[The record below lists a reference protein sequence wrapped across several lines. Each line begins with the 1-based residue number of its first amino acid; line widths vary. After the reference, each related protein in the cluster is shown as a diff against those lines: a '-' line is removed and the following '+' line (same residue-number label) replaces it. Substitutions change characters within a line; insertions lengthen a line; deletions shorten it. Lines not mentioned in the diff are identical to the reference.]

1 MTRLAVILGAS
12 IAGLL
17 AARALAPHFE
27 RVLLLERDSLPD
39 KPDYRSG
46 TAQAQHAH
54 ILLRRGLTGLEQA
67 LPGFTKKLV
76 DAGGVM
82 TNATRDWHSLFPM
95 GAFPKFESDM
105 EFLCA
110 SRPLIEHTLRA
121 ILLDQYTNVVI
132 QADCS
137 VTGIQLSTDAAPQ
150 ITFLPDGEKHNHKSI
165 TADLV
170 IDATG
175 RNSHTGDW
183 LQQQGFAKVRETLV
197 KPYLGYATRLFKN
210 VTMPRGVRAT
220 IVMAKDPDMTRGG
233 VLFPI
238 ENDQYICTLY
248 GFSKD
253 YPPTD
258 EVGFLNFAK
267 SLRSDIIYQG
277 IVNADPQTPAKA
289 FVKNESVYRHYAENG
304 TWPQGFLVTGDAVCS
319 FNPIYG
325 QGMTAAV
332 IASESLAKAMQ
343 QSNAASAA
351 WAKQAQ
357 RKIVNAYRA
366 AWTLSTNEDLRW
378 PATEGCKAGFAL
390 RAMHR
395 FSDLIGIAATHDQ
408 RVAHTYIKVLHMTAT
423 PTALLTPWMVARI
436 FKAGFGEHTTK

>member
-1 MTRLAVILGAS
+1 MSRLAVILGAS

-27 RVLLLERDSLPD
+27 RVLLLERDSLPG
-39 KPDYRSG
+39 KPEHRSG

-54 ILLRRGLTGLEQA
+54 ILLQRGLTGLEQMF
-67 LPGFTKKLV
+67 PGYTKKLV

-82 TNATRDWHSLFPM
+82 TNATRDWYSLFPM

-110 SRPLIEHTLRA
+110 SRPLIEHILRTT
-121 ILLDQYTNVVI
+121 LLDQYTNVGI
-132 QADCS
+132 RDDCN
-137 VTGIQLSTDAAPQ
+137 VTGIQLSTDASPQ
-150 ITFLPDGEKHNHKSI
+150 ITFLPDAEKHSENMV
-165 TADLV
+165 ADLV

-175 RNSHTGDW
+175 RNSRSPYW

-210 VTMPRGVRAT
+210 VAMPAGVRAT
-220 IVMAKDPDMTRGG
+220 IVMAKDPDMTRGA

-253 YPPTD
+253 YPSTEED
-258 EVGFLNFAK
+258 EFLNFAK
-267 SLRSDIIYQG
+267 SLRSDVIYQG
-277 IVNADPQTPAKA
+277 IVHANPQTPAKA
-289 FVKNESVYRHYAENG
+289 FVKNESVYRHYAENEI
-304 TWPQGFLVTGDAVCS
+304 WPQGFLVTGDAVCS

-332 IASESLAKAMQ
+332 IASETLAKSIQ
-343 QSNAASAA
+343 QRNAASVA

-366 AWTLSTNEDLRW
+366 AWTISTNEDLRW
-378 PATEGCKAGFAL
+378 PATEGSKAGFAL

-395 FSDLIGIAATHDQ
+395 FSDLIGVAATHDQ
-408 RVAHTYIKVLHMTAT
+408 CVAYTYIKVLHMTAT
-423 PTALLTPWMVARI
+423 PAALLTPWMVARI
-436 FKAGFGEHTTK
+436 LKSGFGRAV

>member
-27 RVLLLERDSLPD
+27 KVLLLERDNLPNG
-39 KPDYRSG
+39 PEHRSG

-54 ILLRRGLTGLEQA
+54 ILLRRGLTGLEQMF
-67 LPGFTKKLV
+67 PGYTKKLV
-76 DAGGVM
+76 DAGAVM
-82 TNATRDWHSLFPM
+82 TNATRDWYSLFPM

-121 ILLDQYTNVVI
+121 TLLDQYTNVGI
-132 QADCS
+132 RGGCN
-137 VTGIQLSTDAAPQ
+137 VTGIQLSTHAPPQ
-150 ITFLPDGEKHNHKSI
+150 ITFLPDAEKHSENMV
-165 TADLV
+165 ADLV

-175 RNSHTGDW
+175 RNSRSPYW

-210 VTMPRGVRAT
+210 VTMPAGVRAT
-220 IVMAKDPDMTRGG
+220 VVMAKDPDMTRGG

-253 YPPTD
+253 YPSTPED
-258 EVGFLNFAK
+258 EFLKFAK
-267 SLRSDIIYQG
+267 SLRSDVIYKG
-277 IVNADPQTPAKA
+277 IVHANPQTPAKA
-289 FVKNESVYRHYAENG
+289 FVKNESVYRHYAENEI
-304 TWPQGFLVTGDAVCS
+304 WPQGFLVTGDAICS

-332 IASESLAKAMQ
+332 IASETLAKTIQ
-343 QSNAASAA
+343 QSNAASVS
-351 WAKQAQ
+351 WTKQAQ
-357 RKIVNAYRA
+357 RKIVNTYRA
-366 AWTLSTNEDLRW
+366 AWTISTNEDLRW
-378 PATEGCKAGFAL
+378 PATEGSKAGFAL

-395 FSDLIGIAATHDQ
+395 FSDLIGVAATHDQ
-408 RVAHTYIKVLHMTAT
+408 CVAYTYIKVLHMTAT
-423 PTALLTPWMVARI
+423 PAALLTPWMIARI
-436 FKAGFGEHTTK
+436 FKARFGKVKRVT